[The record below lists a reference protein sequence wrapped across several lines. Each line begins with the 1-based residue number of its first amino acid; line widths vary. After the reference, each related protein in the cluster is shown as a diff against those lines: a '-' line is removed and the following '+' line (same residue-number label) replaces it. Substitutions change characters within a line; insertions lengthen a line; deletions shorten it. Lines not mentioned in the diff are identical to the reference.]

1 MLRAGAQAWNRGDLD
16 AFMSDFS
23 DDPVLAFVG
32 ESGVLRGKAAVR
44 EAYVPAF
51 SGTGGEQDDLAFDE
65 LSVRP
70 IGPGVALVLGRY
82 TLYEPGFENQPISA
96 QGYFTLVLRKEAD
109 GRWRIIHD
117 HSS

>member
-1 MLRAGAQAWNRGDLD
+1 MVGSDKSGEGLRQPRSFDEAG
-16 AFMSDFS
+16 
-23 DDPVLAFVG
+23 V
-32 ESGVLRGKAAVR
+32 
-44 EAYVPAF
+44 
-51 SGTGGEQDDLAFDE
+51 DLAFDE